1 MPRRSELL
9 EEERNYRLVKREK
22 EESGAL
28 VKQALRVLFS
38 QVGVV
43 ILGVITAVLG
53 NVHLISD
60 QFGSFMF
67 GNSKAPSMFFTNNYA
82 PIIGMGILVTAPS

>member
-53 NVHLISD
+53 NVHL
-60 QFGSFMF
+60 
-67 GNSKAPSMFFTNNYA
+67 
-82 PIIGMGILVTAPS
+82 

>member
-43 ILGVITAVLG
+43 ILGVTTAVLG
-53 NVHLISD
+53 NVHNCYQINLGVSCLV
-60 QFGSFMF
+60 
-67 GNSKAPSMFFTNNYA
+67 
-82 PIIGMGILVTAPS
+82 ILKLRPCFL